1 MADDLSQLLKAVLK
15 SPKYR
20 HVHPGFIERIGAA
33 ELAKGLKLRVAVKA
47 TKNKLHQV
55 GGAYF
60 TTKFGYDLWHLALKE
75 SANEPLIQKVACREI
90 LLLHASTQERL
101 PILDEFYKTIFSEL
115 PKVKSILDV
124 ACGLNPL
131 TIPWMPLDKDTFYY
145 ACDIYQ
151 DMVAFLDRCLPL
163 FGVKGKIEVCDA
175 IAAPPNQPVDL
186 ALILKSIPCLE
197 QVDKQAGK
205 NLLDKLN
212 AKYVVV
218 SYPITSLGGRAKG
231 MVENYEGSFM
241 RLVDGRGWEVK
252 KLSFETEL
260 VFIVKV

>member
-1 MADDLSQLLKAVLK
+1 MSDDLSQLLEAVLK

-20 HVHPGFIERIGAA
+20 NVHPGFIERIGAV
-33 ELAKGLKLRVAVKA
+33 ELGKGLKLKEAVKA

-60 TTKFGYDLWHLALKE
+60 TARHDYDKWLLSLRETAGQPDL
-75 SANEPLIQKVACREI
+75 QKIACRKI
-90 LLLHASTQERL
+90 LTQHTSTKERL
-101 PILDEFYKTIFSEL
+101 LILDEFYETIFSEL
-115 PKVKSILDV
+115 PQINSILDV

-131 TIPWMPLDKDTFYY
+131 TIPWIPLAKDTTYY

-151 DMVAFLDRCLPL
+151 DMTAFLNLCLPL
-163 FGVKGKIEVCDA
+163 FGVNGQAETCDV
-175 IAAPPNQPVDL
+175 IATPPNQQVDL

-205 NLLDKLN
+205 NLLEKLN
-212 AKYVVV
+212 AKYIVV
-218 SYPITSLGGRAKG
+218 SYPVTSIGGKAKG
-231 MVENYEGSFM
+231 MAENYEESFI
-241 RLVDGRGWEVK
+241 RLVDGRGWEIK

-260 VFIVKV
+260 VFILKP